1 MKIVKYLIV
10 FFFLPLT
17 FSLTGV
23 YAQEV
28 ATKAYTANYEN
39 VMERTAWWRESRF
52 GMFIHFGAYAV
63 PARGEWVKSTEKLTT
78 EQYQKYID
86 DFYPSDFDAKA
97 WAKTAKA
104 AGMKYAVLTAKHHDG
119 YCLFDSKL
127 TDYKLTP
134 HFGGRDL
141 VREFLEAFR
150 AEGIRVGLYYSII
163 DWHHPD
169 YPNVGNHPQ
178 RADKEY
184 AERIFN
190 WDNYLKYMHGQVE
203 ELVKN
208 YGKIDIMW
216 FDYSFDEYS
225 GEKWK
230 ANELVAMVRKYQ
242 PDIILD
248 NRLATH
254 EGSSSKER
262 MVKTLGD
269 FETPEQG
276 IPDVALV
283 DKYSNP
289 IPWETC
295 LTLNGGWGY
304 TEMDHN
310 WKSPE
315 LIIHTLVNCVS
326 KNGNLLLNVGPNA
339 RGIIPKESVEILS
352 KVGKWLNTNGESIYG
367 CGASKLAKPDWGRY
381 TQKGNVVYA
390 HWLYPNL
397 GQLNARG
404 VDGDKVKN
412 VYLLES
418 GAELLYQKTW
428 WGNTE
433 TGNLFIAASSTP
445 GKPDLYDAVIR
456 IVLK

>member
-1 MKIVKYLIV
+1 
-10 FFFLPLT
+10 
-17 FSLTGV
+17 
-23 YAQEV
+23 
-28 ATKAYTANYEN
+28 
-39 VMERTAWWRESRF
+39 
-52 GMFIHFGAYAV
+52 
-63 PARGEWVKSTEKLTT
+63 
-78 EQYQKYID
+78 
-86 DFYPSDFDAKA
+86 
-97 WAKTAKA
+97 
-104 AGMKYAVLTAKHHDG
+104 
-119 YCLFDSKL
+119 
-127 TDYKLTP
+127 
-134 HFGGRDL
+134 
-141 VREFLEAFR
+141 
-150 AEGIRVGLYYSII
+150 
-163 DWHHPD
+163 
-169 YPNVGNHPQ
+169 
-178 RADKEY
+178 
-184 AERIFN
+184 
-190 WDNYLKYMHGQVE
+190 MHGQVE

-216 FDYSFDEYS
+216 FDYSFDQYS

-242 PDIILD
+242 PEIILD

-283 DKYSNP
+283 DKYGNP

-339 RGIIPKESVEILS
+339 RGIIPQESVEILS
-352 KVGKWLNTNGESIYG
+352 KVGKWLNVNGESVYG
-367 CGASKLAKPDWGRY
+367 CGASTLAKPDWGRY
-381 TQKGNVVYA
+381 TQKGNAVYA

-397 GQLNARG
+397 GQLNAKG
-404 VDGDKVKN
+404 VDGEKVKN
-412 VYLLES
+412 VYLLKS
-418 GAELLYQKTW
+418 GAELSYQKTW

-433 TGNLFIAASSTP
+433 TGNFFISASSSTE
-445 GKPDLYDAVIR
+445 KPVEYDTVVKIE
-456 IVLK
+456 LKK